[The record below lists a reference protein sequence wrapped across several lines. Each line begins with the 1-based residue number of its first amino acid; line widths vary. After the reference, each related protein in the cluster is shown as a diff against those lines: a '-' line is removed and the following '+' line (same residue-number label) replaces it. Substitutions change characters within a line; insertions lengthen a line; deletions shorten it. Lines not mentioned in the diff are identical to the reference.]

1 MCGIEVPRD
10 MQGVSFRPLVE
21 KGKAPRD
28 WRKSLYYHY
37 YEFPGFHSV
46 RAHYGVKMERYK
58 LMYFY
63 VDDKWELYD
72 LKTDPTEM
80 HNLYGKKGM
89 EKVTTELMAELERLQ
104 KQYDVPGE
112 LCK

>member
-1 MCGIEVPRD
+1 
-10 MQGVSFRPLVE
+10 
-21 KGKAPRD
+21 
-28 WRKSLYYHY
+28 
-37 YEFPGFHSV
+37 
-46 RAHYGVKMERYK
+46 MERYK
-58 LMYFY
+58 LMHFY

-89 EKVTTELMAELERLQ
+89 EKITAELIAELERLQ

>member
-1 MCGIEVPRD
+1 M
-10 MQGVSFRPLVE
+10 
-21 KGKAPRD
+21 
-28 WRKSLYYHY
+28 H
-37 YEFPGFHSV
+37 
-46 RAHYGVKMERYK
+46 
-58 LMYFY
+58 FY
-63 VDDKWELYD
+63 VDDKWELYY

-89 EKVTTELMAELERLQ
+89 EKITAELIAELERLQ